1 MKILI
6 FGASGK
12 TGREVVI
19 QALSLGHEVTAF
31 LHEKTLGKTKKLN
44 HIHGDVLE
52 AQNVVYA
59 MQAGFDVVI
68 SCLGNNHEKINS
80 CSDGIK
86 NIINACYLCG
96 NTRFIAISS
105 LGVAPEFNSFYF
117 NTIVRPLYLNDIHTD
132 LGKMEKI
139 IEASKLLWT
148 IVRPPQ
154 LVDKNRTGVYRL
166 ITKPEEPKLT
176 EISRSDVAD
185 FIIKEIL
192 NPNFIRQKVAIGY

>member
-6 FGASGK
+6 FGAAGK

-31 LHEKTLGKTKKLN
+31 LHEQTLGKTTKLN
-44 HIHGDVLE
+44 HVYGDVLD
-52 AQNVVYA
+52 AQSVVNA
-59 MQAGFDVVI
+59 MQIGFDVVI

-86 NIINACYLCG
+86 NIINACYLSG
-96 NTRFIAISS
+96 NTRIIAVSS

-117 NTIVRPLYLNDIHTD
+117 NVVVRPLYLSDVHSD
-132 LGKMEKI
+132 LEKMEKV
-139 IEASKLLWT
+139 IENSKLLWT

-154 LVDKNRTGVYRL
+154 LIDKNRTGSYRL

-176 EISRSDVAD
+176 EISRPDVAD
-185 FIIKEIL
+185 FILKEIL
-192 NPNFIRQKVAIGY
+192 SPNFIRQKVAIGY